1 MIQKTITKCT
11 AWNSQP
17 VQGEISCTLTAK
29 TQDVVYIP
37 SSYLKRFVISW
48 NDNPFNVIKF
58 VLSIFP
64 EIKIAGTY
72 TVEQGA
78 RLHG

>member
-1 MIQKTITKCT
+1 MIQKTITRCT
-11 AWNSQP
+11 GSKSQP
-17 VQGEISCTLTAK
+17 VQGDISCTLTAK

-48 NDNPFNVIKF
+48 NDNPFQRNH
-58 VLSIFP
+58 LSIYP

-78 RLHG
+78 RLV